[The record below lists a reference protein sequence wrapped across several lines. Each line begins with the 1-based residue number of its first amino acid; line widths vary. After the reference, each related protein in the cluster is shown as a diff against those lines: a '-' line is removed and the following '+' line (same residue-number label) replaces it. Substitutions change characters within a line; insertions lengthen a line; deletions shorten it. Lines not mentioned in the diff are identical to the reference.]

1 MIKLRNML
9 IAAIAI
15 VAYSTTVFAGN
26 FSVGVVG
33 SMLEVNASGTE
44 TDTLTAGGAA
54 VADTSVRNKSISD
67 KTFTG
72 SVYGEFTSETTWP
85 ITIGVEYTPGTADI
99 GGKFSRTDTELSVT
113 GTNTHTARSAIRNA
127 EADATNFG
135 SIYIEAPI
143 WGMLYGRVG
152 HSQMDINYD
161 YFETSTGD
169 SNSGSYTER
178 FQQLDGLNYGFGL
191 KSTTDG
197 GMNWKLSYEE
207 TDYDGFS
214 TRSQGNSVTG
224 NSNLITADLDTSAV
238 RFSLG
243 KNF

>member
-33 SMLEVNASGTE
+33 SMLEVDASGTE

-85 ITIGVEYTPGTADI
+85 ITFGVEYTPGRAEL
-99 GGKFSRTDTELSVT
+99 GGKFSRTDTATSET
-113 GTNTHTARSAIRNA
+113 GNPISTAVKTVRNA

-161 YFETSTGD
+161 YFQTGPG
-169 SNSGSYTER
+169 NSGSYTER
-178 FQQLDGLNYGFGL
+178 FQQLSGLNLGIGL

-207 TDYDGFS
+207 TDYDAFS
-214 TRSQGNSVTG
+214 TRSQGNSVTA